1 MTTANTLHPAAATAK
16 RPERYRPQLTYQ
28 EYLEDPDIPTHTEWV
43 DGEVAEMPSVSD
55 VHDDLVG
62 WLVTV
67 LRVWNEAHGLGRT
80 FQEPFQMKTGLEM
93 PGRSPDVMFLAA
105 ENFDRRRRNHLAGP
119 ADLVMEVVGP
129 HSRHRDRVAKFA
141 EYQAGGVREYWL
153 LEPEQERADF
163 FRLDGHGV
171 YQPVEPDADGVI
183 RGEAMAGLWLR
194 VEWLWRRPPV
204 MEVMRAWGLV

>member
-1 MTTANTLHPAAATAK
+1 MTTANALHPAPATAE
-16 RPERYRPQLTYQ
+16 RAERYRPQLTYV

-43 DGEVAEMPSVSD
+43 DGEVEEIPSVSD
-55 VHDDLVG
+55 VHADLTH
-62 WLVTV
+62 WLNAV
-67 LRVWNEAHGLGRT
+67 LLIWTQVHRLGVVRG
-80 FQEPFQMKTGLEM
+80 EPYQMKTGDDL
-93 PGRSPDVMFLAA
+93 PGRSPDVMFVA
-105 ENFDRRRRNHLAGP
+105 EKHTHRFRKLYLHGP
-119 ADLVMEVVGP
+119 ADLLIEVVSP
-129 HSRHRDRVAKFA
+129 NSRHRDRVTKFA

-153 LEPEQERADF
+153 LEPEEERADF

-171 YQPVEPDADGVI
+171 YQPVEPNAEGVI